1 LPIRFVDLNH
11 ALLDC
16 RAPVAVR
23 QTDPRTSGC
32 DLGALLSEIAS
43 EHTTPCRH
51 GYAHEDDMASY
62 TLQINGSTR
71 SMQSNDPDKPLLYVL
86 RGAGLTATKFG
97 CGLGQ
102 CGACTVLVDGKA
114 QRSCSTS
121 IAAVQGKSVTTLEG
135 LGSVANPHPI
145 QAAFIKEQV
154 PQCGYCTSGMIM
166 SAAALLLEKPK
177 PTEDD
182 VRSALDGNLCRCG
195 THVRVV
201 RAVLAASGQ

>member
-1 LPIRFVDLNH
+1 
-11 ALLDC
+11 
-16 RAPVAVR
+16 
-23 QTDPRTSGC
+23 
-32 DLGALLSEIAS
+32 
-43 EHTTPCRH
+43 
-51 GYAHEDDMASY
+51 MASY
-62 TLQINGSTR
+62 TLRINEATHSIETT
-71 SMQSNDPDKPLLYVL
+71 DPDKPLLYAL
-86 RGAGLTATKFG
+86 RGIGLTATKFG

-121 IAAVQGKSVTTLEG
+121 IAAVEGKSVTTLEG
-135 LGSVANPHPI
+135 LGAVRPHPI
-145 QAAFIKEQV
+145 QQAFINEQV

-177 PTEDD
+177 PTEGE

-201 RAVLAASGQ
+201 RAVLAASGQRG